1 MATELGIHTSTVS
14 RSGTLTVVGVVATSG
29 TLVGIPFVELTIVA
43 TVACGSTRT
52 SILAGAGT
60 FVTVSI
66 AATILT
72 VLGEHPAVAV
82 TDKDIVAN
90 TLQGPIGTGSVALTV
105 ATNARH
111 VRGVT
116 TVVATGPG
124 VLVAIKVTVTAVA
137 VPTTPACS
145 VTLVGILHTVV
156 AVTSGSSTTVRCV
169 TSLRVPVPVLA

>member
-1 MATELGIHTSTVS
+1 MTTCS
-14 RSGTLTVVGVVATSG
+14 
-29 TLVGIPFVELTIVA
+29 TLVDVQFVELTVRTTMLRGGSGTRVRVRGTLV
-43 TVACGSTRT
+43 TVA
-52 SILAGAGT
+52 AGT
-60 FVTVSI
+60 SVGTLFGVDPSTVG
-66 AATILT
+66 T
-72 VLGEHPAVAV
+72 GEDV
-82 TDKDIVAN
+82 VAN
-90 TLQGPIGTGSVALTV
+90 TLHRVLSTGGDTLTV
-105 ATNARH
+105 LTNARH